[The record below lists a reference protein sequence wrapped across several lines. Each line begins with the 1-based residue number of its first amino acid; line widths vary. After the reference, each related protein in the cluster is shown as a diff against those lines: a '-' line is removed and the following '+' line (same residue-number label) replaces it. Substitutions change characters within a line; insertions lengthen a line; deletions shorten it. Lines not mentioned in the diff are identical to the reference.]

1 MKGTIQAFEGEA
13 GKILGDNKVVYE
25 FGRADLEVGLRPD
38 VGQRVV
44 FLVDEND
51 NRAVQILAMAEAA
64 PASSRKRFEM
74 GNVLELTFAAIGTNA
89 LVFFGAAILLVG
101 VPSLLIGLWSI
112 QASDPYGYASAEG
125 VLVAFGGF
133 IVSWIGAI
141 ILQGTVLKA
150 AINGFNG
157 KKTSFGDAIATGF
170 GSFLPLLGA
179 GILTGLGTMLGYILL
194 IVPGILLSII
204 WVVTAPVIVAEKQDV
219 LSSMGRSRD
228 LTRNHRWAIFFLIL
242 LYFVV
247 AWMLT
252 GAAGFF
258 GAAVGA
264 AGATDQ
270 FYLLAVVDAVLAV
283 VVSVL
288 SSAGVS
294 ALYFELRTSKEGM
307 VPDQIASIFD

>member
-1 MKGTIQAFEGEA
+1 MKGTIQTLDGGA
-13 GKILGDNKVVYE
+13 GKILGDNKVVYG
-25 FGRADLEVGLRPD
+25 FSMADLEVGMRPE

-44 FLVDEND
+44 FLVGDD
-51 NRAVQILAMAEAA
+51 TNRAVQIMSMAE
-64 PASSRKRFEM
+64 PVPVSSQKRFEM
-74 GNVLELTFAAIGTNA
+74 GNVLEQTFSAIKTNA
-89 LVFFGAAILLVG
+89 SVFFGAAILLVG
-101 VPSLLIGLWSI
+101 LPSLLIGLWSI
-112 QASDPYGYASAEG
+112 QVTDPYGYGSAEG
-125 VLVAFGGF
+125 ALVTFGGL
-133 IVSWIGAI
+133 IVSWLGAI
-141 ILQGTVLKA
+141 VLQGTVLKA

-157 KKTSFGDAIATGF
+157 RKTSFGDAIATGF

-179 GILTGLGTMLGYILL
+179 GILIGLGTMLGYILL

-242 LYFVV
+242 LYFIV

-252 GAAGFF
+252 GGASFF
-258 GAAVGA
+258 GAAIGA

-270 FYLLAVVDAVLAV
+270 FYMLAVVDAVIAV

-307 VPDQIASIFD
+307 VPEQIASIFD